1 LDKFGFGLLE
11 FSWLIIGKIYEKLFE
26 KIKSLEFVGRQYI
39 FFRIEYYE
47 NASEI
52 WGRPEDRH

>member
-1 LDKFGFGLLE
+1 
-11 FSWLIIGKIYEKLFE
+11 LIIGKVYEKLFE